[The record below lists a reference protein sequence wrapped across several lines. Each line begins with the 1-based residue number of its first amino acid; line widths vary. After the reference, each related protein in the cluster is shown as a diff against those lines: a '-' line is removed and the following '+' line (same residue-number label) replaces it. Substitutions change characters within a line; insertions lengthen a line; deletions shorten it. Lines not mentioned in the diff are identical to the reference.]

1 MARIRTKATA
11 LALLLLLI
19 PRGISAQALTLEECW
34 RQAEQHYPL
43 SRQYALIEQ
52 TKDYSLS
59 NASKR
64 YLPQLSLTAKASYQS
79 EVTKIPLD
87 LTALGLPITLPEVQR
102 DQYGATIDVSQLLWD
117 GGRTAAARSMIRSEA
132 EVSRAETDV
141 SLYAL
146 RRRVSE
152 IYFALLLI
160 SEQQSYNDLFH
171 EEILRTKHKV
181 ETLINGGVATSTD
194 LDAVEADRIR
204 SERT

>member
-1 MARIRTKATA
+1 MAHIPTKATA

-19 PRGISAQALTLEECW
+19 PRGISAQELTLEECW
-34 RQAEQHYPL
+34 RQAEQHHPL
-43 SRQYALIEQ
+43 SQQYALIEQ

-79 EVTKIPLD
+79 EVTKIPVD
-87 LTALGLPITLPEVQR
+87 FTALGLPITLPEVQR

-160 SEQQSYNDLFH
+160 SE
-171 EEILRTKHKV
+171 
-181 ETLINGGVATSTD
+181 
-194 LDAVEADRIR
+194 
-204 SERT
+204 